1 MSEKRNYKSVSA
13 ARKAQERQRENILH
27 AIEMDKADEQTG
39 EVLGELM
46 MDPTADIEDIAKR
59 YGMTPA
65 MVRGLR
71 AKVQTTL
78 QPVTTTL
85 RRATNARM
93 LELIEDRQLS
103 VMEAMTDSKIQ
114 KAGLREQVYA
124 LDRLFNIRQLLRGE
138 PTQIVSIDDRK
149 TLNELVPA
157 LVKAAQRRGIIIDG
171 IGRTL
176 EEPQRGIPDSR
187 VQAETVIESSAVLT
201 AASEGADG
209 VRGGVVE
216 GTSLPETAGT
226 VDGRNPNDPPS
237 GRALDGTPET
247 AGSTDP

>member
-1 MSEKRNYKSVSA
+1 MTEQRNYKSVSA
-13 ARKAQERQRENILH
+13 ARKAQARQRENILH

-39 EVLGELM
+39 EVVGDLM

-78 QPVTTTL
+78 QPVPTPL

-103 VMEAMTDSKIQ
+103 VMEAMTDSKLQ

-149 TLNELVPA
+149 PLNELVPA

-187 VQAETVIESSAVLT
+187 VQIETVIESSAVLT
-201 AASEGADG
+201 AASEGANG

-216 GTSLPETAGT
+216 GTSLPVTATADAGK
-226 VDGRNPNDPPS
+226 NPNDPSS

>member
-1 MSEKRNYKSVSA
+1 M
-13 ARKAQERQRENILH
+13 
-27 AIEMDKADEQTG
+27 
-39 EVLGELM
+39 
-46 MDPTADIEDIAKR
+46 
-59 YGMTPA
+59 
-65 MVRGLR
+65 
-71 AKVQTTL
+71 
-78 QPVTTTL
+78 
-85 RRATNARM
+85 
-93 LELIEDRQLS
+93 
-103 VMEAMTDSKIQ
+103 
-114 KAGLREQVYA
+114 YA

-187 VQAETVIESSAVLT
+187 VQTETVIESSAVLT

-216 GTSLPETAGT
+216 GSSSLAG
-226 VDGRNPNDPPS
+226 GGPLGENPNDPPS